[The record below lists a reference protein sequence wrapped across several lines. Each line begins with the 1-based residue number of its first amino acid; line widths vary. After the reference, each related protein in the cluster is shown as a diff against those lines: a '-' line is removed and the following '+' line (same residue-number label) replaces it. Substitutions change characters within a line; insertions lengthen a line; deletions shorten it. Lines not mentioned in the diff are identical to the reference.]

1 MQRRQQVQIKGP
13 EAGICLI
20 LVKDSKEA
28 RVTRGRVW
36 REGMQYTDQEEE
48 VNEAVK
54 KRKTNKESI
63 FIEEGVINCQMLL
76 RHQES

>member
-28 RVTRGRVW
+28 RVTRGRVG
-36 REGMQYTDQEEE
+36 REEMQEIKPILSNIQVRDSM
-48 VNEAVK
+48 K
-54 KRKTNKESI
+54 D
-63 FIEEGVINCQMLL
+63 
-76 RHQES
+76 